1 MRRKREPLVEYCR
14 RWARTEALRMA
25 KQQVLDQIKR
35 QGLKASHFTAKEIT
49 LRAEAR
55 VDADPQ
61 AIARAVET
69 LGRR

>member
-1 MRRKREPLVEYCR
+1 
-14 RWARTEALRMA
+14 MA